1 MKIYIDDLKEMEI
14 VFDEKYSRH
23 VIYSNSGIYCNKHN
37 KLTQIITEDQCETN
51 TYRGYVFQIDK
62 GTERYGDTILH
73 IPYDHLYCE
82 EKYEK
87 KNIGYDIFY
96 VKCRYFD
103 QCSYYFELDQI
114 NDFNLDIIISF
125 LSSE

>member
-1 MKIYIDDLKEMEI
+1 MKIYIDDIIKSVE
-14 VFDEKYSRH
+14 FDVKYNRH
-23 VIYSNSGIYCNKHN
+23 IIYSNHGIYCNKN
-37 KLTQIITEDQCETN
+37 AKLTQMITNEQYEIKSYKDYT
-51 TYRGYVFQIDK
+51 FHIDK
-62 GTERYGDTILH
+62 SIEQFGDTILH

-82 EKYEK
+82 EQFEK

-96 VKCRYFD
+96 VKHAYFD
-103 QCSYYFELDQI
+103 QCSYFFELDQL

>member
-1 MKIYIDDLKEMEI
+1 MKIYIDDVKEI
-14 VFDEKYSRH
+14 DVVFDEKYSRH

-37 KLTQIITEDQCETN
+37 KLTQIITDDQFESK
-51 TYRGYVFQIDK
+51 TYKNYVFQIDK
-62 GTERYGDTILH
+62 GIERYGDTILH

-82 EKYEK
+82 EKYER

-103 QCSYYFELDQI
+103 QSSYYFELDQM

-125 LSSE
+125 LSNE